1 MTKPWESTPGSSPT
15 VARRPLAS
23 IDAGH
28 GRQARSAKGLAIPP
42 LAWLAITTHWADSR
56 SVDQT
61 PPPRH
66 APDAE
71 TTRRDVSRDQWTRVV
86 SAHDRS
92 HRRDVITA
100 GDDSPQP
107 YIIGV
112 HAFGRPQ
119 MGTRRLDAHRRSLD
133 PGPKRLESGRPK
145 TYAGKGHGDDRTRL
159 APLETDEAHLV
170 FSHQVVT
177 HVQLPCTLRGFL
189 VVDTTHHRRAVLVS
203 PEVDVDALT
212 IDRDDHARV
221 HMACL
226 FRAAQQLT
234 GWCDSQ
240 ARSQATLACH
250 CHASVTTVTRAKL
263 EARQPHG
270 DAGSSCF
277 MVSLTRRARHQQL
290 LSMIAMTSS
299 PF

>member
-1 MTKPWESTPGSSPT
+1 MNSWSTIPARWTKMF
-15 VARRPLAS
+15 R
-23 IDAGH
+23 
-28 GRQARSAKGLAIPP
+28 
-42 LAWLAITTHWADSR
+42 
-56 SVDQT
+56 
-61 PPPRH
+61 
-66 APDAE
+66 
-71 TTRRDVSRDQWTRVV
+71 
-86 SAHDRS
+86 
-92 HRRDVITA
+92 
-100 GDDSPQP
+100 
-107 YIIGV
+107 
-112 HAFGRPQ
+112 
-119 MGTRRLDAHRRSLD
+119 
-133 PGPKRLESGRPK
+133 
-145 TYAGKGHGDDRTRL
+145 
-159 APLETDEAHLV
+159 
-170 FSHQVVT
+170 
-177 HVQLPCTLRGFL
+177 
-189 VVDTTHHRRAVLVS
+189 TTHHRRAVLVS